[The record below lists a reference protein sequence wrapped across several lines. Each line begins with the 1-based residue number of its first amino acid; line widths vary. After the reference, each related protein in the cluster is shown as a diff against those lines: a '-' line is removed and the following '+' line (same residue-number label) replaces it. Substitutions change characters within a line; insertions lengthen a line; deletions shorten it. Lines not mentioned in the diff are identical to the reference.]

1 MKYEMTFQMTKKM
14 SGIRRVNSLLLV
26 LAFVVGFCGFAGV
39 FSTAQAATNKQKAS
53 NNYKNLQSNQS
64 KFTSRFASGSIVSGS
79 KANSRNSE
87 RRWYIFNE
95 GAVGGSY
102 SMLGSAT
109 YWAVDLGY
117 NVYLRTIDST
127 KGGVSFIAGAGVN
140 FPIYLKAN
148 GKSNILSDHRGF
160 QQKDYDGIL
169 GWGSEIPVMIGIEKS
184 GFYLTGLV
192 GYGWL
197 FMNDIY
203 PVANAQGSGA
213 FPRVETS
220 YDGIIYG
227 AGLGYK
233 LSNVINIGFRYFH
246 GDMTNRKN
254 DTKPDVAAEAN
265 GITSTQIITHARGRD
280 VYGIAYDKF
289 QLFVAFIF

>member
-1 MKYEMTFQMTKKM
+1 MKKTLQGTK
-14 SGIRRVNSLLLV
+14 ILALAIVALL
-26 LAFVVGFCGFAGV
+26 FAGV
-39 FSTAQAATNKQKAS
+39 FGVAQAASNKQNAS
-53 NNYKNLQSNQS
+53 KNYKNLQSNQS

-102 SMLGSAT
+102 TMLGKAN

-140 FPIYLKAN
+140 FPIFLKAD
-148 GKSNILSDHRGF
+148 GKSNILADHRGF
-160 QQKDYDGIL
+160 QTKDYDGIL
-169 GWGSEIPVMIGIEKS
+169 GWGSEIPVMIGLEKS

-197 FMNDIY
+197 FMTDIY
-203 PVANAQGSGA
+203 PVQNAQGSGA

-220 YDGIIYG
+220 YEGIIYG

-246 GDMTNRKN
+246 GDMTNRKGE
-254 DTKPDVAAEAN
+254 TKPDAVAEAN
-265 GITSTQIITHARGRD
+265 GITASAIITHARGRD
-280 VYGIAYDKF
+280 VYDISYDKF
-289 QLFVAFIF
+289 QLFLAFIF